1 MQNKDKVTKPM
12 TIVHE
17 ELNSDIIRLCNES
30 KLPFFVIEGILK
42 ELLENVHR
50 ASIQQLALDK
60 QSYTEAC
67 SALTEETP
75 HP

>member
-1 MQNKDKVTKPM
+1 MQDKKPAQKPITM
-12 TIVHE
+12 IRD
-17 ELNSDIIRLCNES
+17 ELNTEIIRLCNDS
-30 KLPFFVIEGILK
+30 KLPFFIIEGILK